1 MKNFL
6 YKHVQR
12 VIGGFLAIMMV
23 MAAMYAIGIIDPEY
37 MSDYFKS
44 LKNSW
49 K

>member
-12 VIGGFLAIMMV
+12 VIGGFLAIMMSLAV
-23 MAAMYAIGIIDPEY
+23 MSAIGIIDPEY
-37 MSDYFKS
+37 VSDYFKS
-44 LKNSW
+44 MKNSW